1 MTNNNW
7 CIPESKPQ
15 VTITAIVQSF
25 HSRALLWLR
34 RDVVDVL
41 VLVLVLV
48 RRGVVIVGVLLLLL
62 LLMMMIMMMMTR
74 RRRRML
80 LLLWLPLLLQMG
92 RF

>member
-25 HSRALLWLR
+25 HSRALLRLR

-48 RRGVVIVGVLLLLL
+48 RRGVVIVGVLL